1 MHGGLH
7 GACGDAQGRCL
18 RRYEKE
24 LSMAAC
30 VICGIDDLENG
41 YLTRTAAALAHRCG
55 LPLVIAHV
63 EAPPPTMPVPM
74 LPGVPIERRG
84 LDDSVLTEVRA
95 RLEDLAR
102 RESASATTLP
112 LLGEPGS
119 QLSRAAEAHDALS
132 VVVGASCRSALGRLV
147 MGSTAAWL
155 CAHGRHPVVMVPRAG
170 SEGGESVSLDGA
182 GGTVLVGVD
191 HESDAAV
198 AIAGAMAERLAL
210 DCVLVH
216 VLSVADEDLGTVGLE
231 DELLATNRRS
241 GARLLQRAAMR
252 LPHPERAK
260 WRLLVGEPAEQLA
273 AAASE
278 EGASMVCV
286 ASRGRGELRT
296 TLFGSVSEDLCRM
309 AARPVLVIPP
319 GARDAERIAVRRS

>member
-1 MHGGLH
+1 
-7 GACGDAQGRCL
+7 
-18 RRYEKE
+18 
-24 LSMAAC
+24 MAAC

-182 GGTVLVGVD
+182 GGTMLVGVD

-216 VLSVADEDLGTVGLE
+216 VLSVALRILE
-231 DELLATNRRS
+231 LWDWRTSCWPRIAAAVRGSCNGRRCGCRIRSERS
-241 GARLLQRAAMR
+241 GGCWSGSPPSSLQR
-252 LPHPERAK
+252 PRAK
-260 WRLLVGEPAEQLA
+260 RAPRWYAWRPEVGVSSARRCSGQCLRICA
-273 AAASE
+273 AWRHDRCS
-278 EGASMVCV
+278 
-286 ASRGRGELRT
+286 
-296 TLFGSVSEDLCRM
+296 
-309 AARPVLVIPP
+309 
-319 GARDAERIAVRRS
+319 